1 MVTLG
6 LSTSQAA
13 GNTAEFVRYVSQ
25 SCCWNYHGNG
35 MIIHVQHVMYTKID
49 DLANVSFMTG
59 VVLQLVII
67 AIWLSPYR
75 TQWFSI
81 FFVITPVC
89 E

>member
-59 VVLQLVII
+59 VVLQLSDNRDYDY
-67 AIWLSPYR
+67 LSHPM
-75 TQWFSI
+75 
-81 FFVITPVC
+81 FFRFLVTTPGC